1 MLWAISCVD
10 KPDTAAIRDSVLQPH
25 RIRNA
30 RAGCLAEALSVQ
42 PVALNSTI
50 GIDGKFLNRRHLT
63 GAGQGPRP
71 MQFSNNQISNDS
83 RE

>member
-1 MLWAISCVD
+1 MLWAISCAD

-50 GIDGKFLNRRHLT
+50 GGRRQVSKST
-63 GAGQGPRP
+63 ASRGCRAGAASDAIRQ
-71 MQFSNNQISNDS
+71 
-83 RE
+83 